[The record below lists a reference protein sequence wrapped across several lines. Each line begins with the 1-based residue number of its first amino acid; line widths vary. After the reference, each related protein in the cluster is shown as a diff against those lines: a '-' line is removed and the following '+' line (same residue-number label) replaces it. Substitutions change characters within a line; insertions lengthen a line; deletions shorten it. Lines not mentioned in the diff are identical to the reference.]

1 MEVAGRSRGPVM
13 GGAPR
18 ACNLCLEAPLFVA
31 ILGAGFCSCTLD
43 LWQSACS
50 STLTTLHGGEHIG
63 SGEDISTH
71 SHTNTHAH
79 HTHTHAHVRACA
91 GVAVGGARAP
101 ARAAAGRALR
111 GHLHAAAA
119 VRGGGRALLRAARAR
134 AGGRAVGR
142 RAGVAGE
149 GGRGR
154 RGAGGGAAGAS
165 ARWRLGCVVPV
176 MRSLVARD
184 VCMSSPCAAG
194 VECGGRGQCC
204 AGGGAAGAYSR

>member
-50 STLTTLHGGEHIG
+50 STLTTLHGGERIG

-79 HTHTHAHVRACA
+79 HTHTRTHTCAPAQAWLSVVHARLREQQLAERCEATSTLLLLYEVVGVRCSAPRA
-91 GVAVGGARAP
+91 HELAVALSGAALVWPGREGAGGVALVAEQLVRP
-101 ARAAAGRALR
+101 
-111 GHLHAAAA
+111 
-119 VRGGGRALLRAARAR
+119 RGGGSDASCLSCARLLR
-134 AGGRAVGR
+134 VT
-142 RAGVAGE
+142 
-149 GGRGR
+149 
-154 RGAGGGAAGAS
+154 
-165 ARWRLGCVVPV
+165 
-176 MRSLVARD
+176 
-184 VCMSSPCAAG
+184 CA
-194 VECGGRGQCC
+194 
-204 AGGGAAGAYSR
+204 